1 MENRD
6 IAEEKT
12 SPEIGR
18 KRVWKTVL
26 KICAWVA
33 GIWIALLGILQI
45 MLSPAVLTGRVEKY
59 AG

>member
-33 GIWIALLGILQI
+33 GIWIALLVILQI
-45 MLSPAVLTGRVEKY
+45 ALSPSVLTGMV
-59 AG
+59 